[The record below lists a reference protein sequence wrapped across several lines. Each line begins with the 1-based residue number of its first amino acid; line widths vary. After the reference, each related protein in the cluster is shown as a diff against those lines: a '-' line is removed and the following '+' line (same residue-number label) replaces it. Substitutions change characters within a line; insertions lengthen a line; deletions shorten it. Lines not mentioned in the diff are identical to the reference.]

1 VGGDSTFS
9 KGDRVDRFEIREL
22 IAQGGM
28 GAIYRAVDT
37 KLARTVALKVV
48 RTDRLGTT
56 SGEQVRQRF
65 LREAL
70 AMSKVDHRNVVRVL
84 DFGFSGD
91 TPYLAMEYL
100 RGQDLGKLLKA
111 TTGFLP
117 IAEVVDLM
125 LEVCAAIR
133 ACHDADII
141 HRDLKPSNIFL
152 CDDGTER
159 VVKVLDFGVSKPPI
173 AGDLTREGQIVGT
186 PQYLAPEQI
195 DGKAVPQT
203 DQYAVGVMLYACL
216 TKTLPYQGL
225 ASFALLRAIVLG
237 KFTPPVALRSDLPA
251 KLEAIVLRAMRTV
264 PEERFESIH
273 ELGRALWEFG
283 SPEARERWRAYYF
296 DERRPPPKAS
306 THAMPLIEALALGI
320 AAEPPAGASVAF
332 ASTAVDEQVFAA
344 RPAPAP
350 AENSPLAAEAEPSR
364 PAVKRRRVGPFVAGA
379 ALAVVAVGWLIAR
392 RPAGPPAPGVRRP
405 APTAAP
411 VRPAP
416 TAPEVLPITSA
427 PPVPA
432 PPAAPAAPRP
442 AAPATVEPAPAPA
455 APGKTAPAPAAAKTA
470 PAAPAKTARASAAGA
485 ASRPSAPTRPAK
497 LHRRN
502 DPRPTSEQ
510 TPDGVPIMP

>member
-48 RTDRLGTT
+48 RTDRLGTS

-111 TTGFLP
+111 TIGYLP
-117 IAEVVDLM
+117 IPEVVDVM
-125 LEVCAAIR
+125 LAVCAAIS

-152 CDDGTER
+152 CEDGTDR

-186 PQYLAPEQI
+186 PQYLAPEQV
-195 DGKAVPQT
+195 DGKAVHQT

-216 TKTLPYQGL
+216 TKTLPYQGH
-225 ASFALLRAIVLG
+225 ASFGLLRAIVLG
-237 KFTPPVALRSDLPA
+237 KFTPPAALRSDLPE
-251 KLEAIVLRAMRTV
+251 KLEGIVLRAMRTV
-264 PEERFESIH
+264 PEERFESMH

-283 SPEARERWRAYYF
+283 SPEAREKWRAYYC

-306 THAMPLIEALALGI
+306 THAMPLIEALARGI
-320 AAEPPAGASVAF
+320 AAEPPAGGSVAL
-332 ASTAVDEQVFAA
+332 ASTALDEQAFAA
-344 RPAPAP
+344 RPAPPP
-350 AENSPLAAEAEPSR
+350 AEESPVVAEAEASV
-364 PAVKRRRVGPFVAGA
+364 PAVQRRRIAPFVAVT
-379 ALAVVAVGWLIAR
+379 ALAVVVVGWLIAR
-392 RPAGPPAPGVRRP
+392 RPGGPPAPEARRR
-405 APTAAP
+405 AHTAAP

-416 TAPEVLPITSA
+416 PAPEVLPITSA

-432 PPAAPAAPRP
+432 PAVVPPPLRPAAPAAVET
-442 AAPATVEPAPAPA
+442 AA
-455 APGKTAPAPAAAKTA
+455 A
-470 PAAPAKTARASAAGA
+470 PAAPAETALARAASKTAPAAGA
-485 ASRPSAPTRPAK
+485 ASRRSAPTRPAK
-497 LHRRN
+497 RHRRN

-510 TPDGVPIMP
+510 TADGVPIMP